1 MRRRYKQELKDEL
14 VRAVM
19 NHREPLARAAIRLD
33 VPVSTASR
41 WVRRPQAE
49 AERTRDGV
57 RAPATRRPMFI
68 ELMPASARDARLVVR
83 VGVAEVEVRTGF
95 DAALLREVV
104 EALRGGQP

>member
-1 MRRRYKQELKDEL
+1 MRSRYKQELKDEL
-14 VRAVM
+14 VRAVT
-19 NHREPLARAAIRLD
+19 NHREPLTRAASRLG

-41 WVRRPQAE
+41 WVRSPHAE
-49 AERTRDGV
+49 GEPTGDCVPA
-57 RAPATRRPMFI
+57 AATRRPMFI